1 MAVTSGRNTV
11 FKLIA
16 RGVELDLF
24 QDETIY
30 LSNNVTGLF
39 DLGLLPSDFTRQI
52 TLPGTKINNA
62 FFQHVYDISID
73 EPYLFKTN
81 EKVIAQFD
89 FDGFY
94 VSQGYL
100 QLERVNLRE
109 NKYVES
115 YEVSVYG
122 LLSSF
127 KRDLQS
133 LTLTELTTV
142 ENYNHVFSAGNIL
155 NSWSGS
161 SYGGGVNSEYN
172 QYSIFTSSIDG
183 HNLGGEII
191 YCLSDG
197 GKQIAYQSTLPNNIK
212 GINAPGLNTGG
223 EITPQNFKPAM
234 RLDLLI
240 DAIFNQTEYS
250 YESTF
255 LTENRFDNTYVLLD
269 RGLRFPI
276 INGVD
281 LETFGQIEVGPV
293 SGSSTPLTLSAGVTA
308 SLNFTNVY
316 YDPSLSISD
325 SAGTYT
331 PFFGSSQVSGTTAL
345 VELTLNMKVTGSNTA
360 YPILSLYRA
369 NDPATPSGYQ
379 VRELTNMNAQIRRDF
394 LSSSGDKDF
403 TLTEQL
409 DFTFLSG
416 SSYDWNIGFVT
427 GGSGALNVIIGPGGN
442 EQSRLK
448 VLTLD
453 QLGELSDID
462 MAENMPFGTN
472 GITCLDFLSSL
483 QKKFNLQIYPSKT
496 KPRHFI
502 IETFNNWYKQGKV
515 KNFDNFVD
523 LDKRISVIPANN
535 LGVREVEFGDTLDG
549 DYLAQ
554 NFSKENN
561 REYSKSYFRDTQNFF
576 SEGKLEVKTG
586 FGVSPLR
593 YVAGSGT
600 EGSAVSRLTAFQGY
614 FSNLIGLMCGPTY
627 NTYYSYDP
635 IVPGVGDFVY
645 YDSLGNSPV
654 TGLTYFRHNLS
665 GDIYQMNTSTGQ
677 IQSIVSN
684 CSEGGGGS
692 PTS

>member
-1 MAVTSGRNTV
+1 MSVTSGRNRI

-24 QDETIY
+24 DDETIY

-52 TLPGTKINNA
+52 TIPGTKRNNA
-62 FFQHVYDISID
+62 FFEHVYDISID

-81 EKVIAQFD
+81 EKVVAQFD

-100 QLERVNLRE
+100 QLEKVNLRE

-115 YEVSVYG
+115 YEIAIYG

-133 LTLTELTTV
+133 LTLSELTTV
-142 ENYNHVFSAGNIL
+142 ETYNHVFSAGNIL

-161 SYGGGVNSEYN
+161 SYTGVVNPDFN
-172 QYSIFTSSIDG
+172 QNSIFTSSLDG
-183 HNLGGEII
+183 HNLGGEIV

-197 GKQIAYQSTLPNNIK
+197 GKQIAYQSTLPDNIK

-223 EITPQNFKPAM
+223 EITPQNFKPAL

-240 DAIFNQTEYS
+240 DAIFNQTQYT

-255 LTENRFDNTYVLLD
+255 LSESKFNNTYVLLD
-269 RGLRFPI
+269 RGLRYPI

-293 SGSSTPLTLSAGVTA
+293 SGSSTPLTLSSGVTA

-325 SAGTYT
+325 AGGTYT
-331 PFFGSSQVSGTTAL
+331 PFFGSSQVTGTTSL

-369 NDPATPSGYQ
+369 DDPQPGYQ
-379 VRELTNMNAQIRRDF
+379 VRELTYMNDTIRRDF
-394 LSSSGDKDF
+394 LGGSGDKDY

-416 SSYDWNIGFVT
+416 SSYDWNIGFTT
-427 GGSGALNVIIGPGGN
+427 GGSGTLNVIIGPQGN
-442 EQSRLK
+442 TQSRLK

-453 QLGELSDID
+453 QLGELSIIDI
-462 MAENMPFGTN
+462 AENMPFGTN

-515 KNFDNFVD
+515 KNFDSYIN
-523 LDKRISVIPANN
+523 LDERISVTPANN
-535 LGVREVEFGDTLDG
+535 LGVREVEFGDTLDV
-549 DYLAQ
+549 DFLAQ

-561 REYSKSYFRDTQNFF
+561 REFGKSYFRDTQNFF

-586 FGVSPLR
+586 FGASPLR
-593 YVAGSGT
+593 FVAGSGT
-600 EGSAVSRLTAFQGY
+600 EGSAVSRLTAFQG
-614 FSNLIGLMCGPTY
+614 FVSNNLGLMCGPTY
-627 NTYYSYDP
+627 NTYYTNGTT
-635 IVPGVGDFVY
+635 VPGFGDYVY
-645 YDSLGNSPV
+645 YDSLGNNPV
-654 TGLTYFRHNLS
+654 TGYTYFRHNLS
-665 GDIYQMNTSTGQ
+665 PSIFLINSSTGQ
-677 IQSIVSN
+677 VGSAIDS
-684 CSEGGGGS
+684 CDGGGGGGG
-692 PTS
+692 TSS

>member
-1 MAVTSGRNTV
+1 MSVTSGRNKV

-24 QDETIY
+24 DDEIIY

-52 TLPGTKINNA
+52 TIPGTKKNNA
-62 FFQHVYDISID
+62 FFEHVYDISVD
-73 EPYLFKTN
+73 EPFLFKTN

-100 QLERVNLRE
+100 QLEKVNLKE

-115 YEVSVYG
+115 YEIAIYG

-133 LTLTELTTV
+133 LTLNELTSV
-142 ENYNHVFSAGNIL
+142 EIYNHIFSAGNVL

-172 QYSIFTSSIDG
+172 QNSIFTSSVDG
-183 HNLGGEII
+183 HNLGGEIV

-197 GKQIAYQSTLPNNIK
+197 GKQIAYQSTLPNGIK

-240 DAIFNQTEYS
+240 DAIFNQTQYT

-255 LTENRFDNTYVLLD
+255 LSESKFDNTYVLLD

-276 INGVD
+276 ISGVD
-281 LETFGQIEVGPV
+281 LETFGQVEVGPI
-293 SGSSTPLTLSAGVTA
+293 SGSGTPKTLSNGVTS
-308 SLNFTNVY
+308 SLDFTNVY
-316 YDPSLSISD
+316 FDPSLSIS
-325 SAGTYT
+325 SAGGTYT
-331 PFFGSSQVSGTTAL
+331 PYFGSSNVIGSDGL
-345 VELTLNMKVTGSNTA
+345 IELTLNLKVTGSNAA
-360 YPILSLYRA
+360 YPTLSLYR
-369 NDPATPSGYQ
+369 NDSTGFIQ
-379 VRELTNMNAQIRRDF
+379 RELTDINNTIRRDF
-394 LSSSGDKDF
+394 LSSGGDKDF
-403 TLTEQL
+403 TLTQQVAVP
-409 DFTFLSG
+409 FLSG
-416 SSYDWNIGFVT
+416 SSYDWAIGFT
-427 GGSGALNVIIGPGGN
+427 TSGSGSINVIIGPQGN
-442 EQSRLK
+442 TQSRLK

-453 QLGELSDID
+453 QIGELSEID

-472 GITCLDFLSSL
+472 GITCLDFLASL

-515 KNFDNFVD
+515 KNFDSYID
-523 LDKRISVIPANN
+523 LNQKISVTPANN
-535 LGVREVEFGDTLDG
+535 LGVREVEFGDTLDV
-549 DYLAQ
+549 DFLAQ

-561 REYSKSYFRDTQNFF
+561 REFGKSYFRDTQNFF
-576 SEGKLEVKTG
+576 SEGKLEVKSG
-586 FGVSPLR
+586 FGSSPLR

-600 EGSAVSRLTAFQGY
+600 EGFAASRLTSFQGF
-614 FSNLIGLMCGPTY
+614 FSNVLGAMCDATY
-627 NTYYSYDP
+627 FTYYTNGVT
-635 IVPGVGDFVY
+635 VPNTGNYVY
-645 YDSLGNSPV
+645 SDSLGNTPV
-654 TGLTYFRHNLS
+654 TGYYYFRHNLS
-665 GDIYQMNTSTGQ
+665 PTIYEMNTSTGQ
-677 IQSIVSN
+677 VVFAVDSCDN
-684 CSEGGGGS
+684 GGGGGGG
-692 PTS
+692 TSS

>member
-1 MAVTSGRNTV
+1 MSVTSGRNRI

-24 QDETIY
+24 DDETIY

-52 TLPGTKINNA
+52 TIPGTKKNNA
-62 FFQHVYDISID
+62 FFEHVYDISVD
-73 EPYLFKTN
+73 EPFLFKTN

-94 VSQGYL
+94 ISQGYL
-100 QLERVNLRE
+100 QLEKVNLRE

-115 YEVSVYG
+115 YEIAVYG

-133 LTLTELTTV
+133 LTLNELTSV
-142 ENYNHVFSAGNIL
+142 EIYNHIFSAGNVL

-172 QYSIFTSSIDG
+172 QNSIFTSSVDG
-183 HNLGGEII
+183 HNLGGEIV

-197 GKQIAYQSTLPNNIK
+197 GKQIAYQSTLPNGIK

-240 DAIFNQTEYS
+240 DGIFNQTQYT

-255 LTENRFDNTYVLLD
+255 LSESKFDNTYVLLD
-269 RGLRFPI
+269 RGLRYPLI
-276 INGVD
+276 SGVD
-281 LETFGQIEVGPV
+281 LETFGQVEVGPI
-293 SGSSTPLTLSAGVTA
+293 SGSGTPKTLSNGVTS
-308 SLNFTNVY
+308 SLDFTNVY
-316 YDPSLSISD
+316 FDPSLSIS
-325 SAGTYT
+325 SAGGTYT
-331 PFFGSSQVSGTTAL
+331 PYFGSSNVIGSDAL
-345 VELTLNMKVTGSNTA
+345 IELTLNLKVTGSNAA
-360 YPILSLYRA
+360 YPTLSLYR
-369 NDPATPSGYQ
+369 NSSTGYIQ
-379 VRELTNMNAQIRRDF
+379 TELTDINNTIRRDF
-394 LSSSGDKDF
+394 LSSGGDKDF
-403 TLTEQL
+403 TLTQQVAVP
-409 DFTFLSG
+409 FLSG
-416 SSYDWNIGFVT
+416 SSYDWAIGFT
-427 GGSGALNVIIGPGGN
+427 TSGSGSINVIIGPQGN
-442 EQSRLK
+442 TQSRLK

-453 QLGELSDID
+453 QIGELSEID

-472 GITCLDFLSSL
+472 GITCLDFLASL

-515 KNFDNFVD
+515 KNFDSYID
-523 LDKRISVIPANN
+523 LNQKISVTPANN
-535 LGVREVEFGDTLDG
+535 LGVREVEFGDTLDV
-549 DYLAQ
+549 DFLAQ

-561 REYSKSYFRDTQNFF
+561 REFGKSYFRDTQNFF

-586 FGVSPLR
+586 FGSSPLR

-600 EGSAVSRLTAFQGY
+600 EGFAASRLTSVQG
-614 FSNLIGLMCGPTY
+614 FFTNNINNVCNPTY
-627 NTYYSYDP
+627 FTYYTNAFP
-635 IVPGVGDFVY
+635 IPFIGDYIY
-645 YDSLGNSPV
+645 YDSLGNNPV
-654 TGLTYFRHNLS
+654 TGYYYFKHSNS
-665 GDIYQMNTSTGQ
+665 ASIYEINPSTGQ
-677 IQSIVSN
+677 LIFDLGS
-684 CSEGGGGS
+684 CDGGGGGGG
-692 PTS
+692 TSS